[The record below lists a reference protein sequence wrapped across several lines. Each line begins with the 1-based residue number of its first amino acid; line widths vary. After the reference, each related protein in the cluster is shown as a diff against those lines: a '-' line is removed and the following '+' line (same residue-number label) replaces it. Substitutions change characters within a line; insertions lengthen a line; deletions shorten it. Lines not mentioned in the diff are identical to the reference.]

1 MMKFKSV
8 RKGLT
13 LIEVIISIAILGIIA
28 ISFLSMFSNGYINI
42 FTMGNKS
49 KAVVK
54 AQSTIDAACRAG
66 KINYA
71 TDPDLNGMSSSAASV
86 IALHTFDS
94 GIESKYFVEDITIN
108 SVLYKRITVAVFYQG
123 GQRYVE
129 LASLIP

>member
-1 MMKFKSV
+1 MKFKGI

-28 ISFLSMFSNGYINI
+28 VSFLSMFSNGYINI

-54 AQSTIDAACRAG
+54 AQSAIDSACSAG
-66 KINYA
+66 RINYA

-86 IALHTFDS
+86 ADLHTFSS
-94 GIESKYFVEDITIN
+94 GIESKYFIENVTIN

-129 LASLIP
+129 LTSLIP